1 MSEVKKRV
9 TVTLDPELL
18 AWAERLV
25 ESGEARSVSAVVND
39 AMADKVRRQAN
50 AGILIEED
58 MQEARRRDPE
68 EFERAMEW
76 ALEVTG
82 GPLPERE
89 GEGADGEAAA

>member
-18 AWAERLV
+18 AWAEQLV

-58 MQEARRRDPE
+58 MLEAQRRDPE

-76 ALEVTG
+76 ALEITG
-82 GPLPERE
+82 GPLPEHE
-89 GEGADGEAAA
+89 DADGEAAA